1 MLMLYTIAR
10 TPLAYNPNC
19 NKQKST
25 FRLTNKSYST
35 LSWVCFVLIKN
46 LKGISYMYEFK
57 PVFMENNVLVIYSQ
71 SVLTDEQRLL
81 TILSGIFLRSVPFRI
96 SHVATFWNIMHG
108 YFSKLRL
115 GGALLYKQKTMGLPN
130 NWWPHLVLFL
140 NRIKCTILKSGW
152 W

>member
-1 MLMLYTIAR
+1 
-10 TPLAYNPNC
+10 
-19 NKQKST
+19 
-25 FRLTNKSYST
+25 
-35 LSWVCFVLIKN
+35 
-46 LKGISYMYEFK
+46 MYEFK

-130 NWWPHLVLFL
+130 N
-140 NRIKCTILKSGW
+140 
-152 W
+152 